1 MYKTDVF
8 TPSRFT
14 SEGTMTLH
22 GETIHYNTVCEDNP
36 FYDETGKPIAS
47 VFSYSYFRSDVEDK
61 TKRPVVFGFNG
72 GPGSS
77 SMMVHV
83 GFLGAKRIKYTEDV
97 DHPTSLSP
105 YEVIDNPNCLLDIAD
120 VVLVDPVG
128 TGFGVLLDEESGK
141 KFYGIEEDAEALLM
155 FIGRWLSRYDRWDS
169 PKYLIGESYG
179 CTRSA
184 VAAGMAGG
192 RGEDRSYSFSFDGVI
207 LIGNTVTVGKYFGK
221 EVGVESSV
229 LELPTCAAINWY
241 HNHPSDQTVEEFV
254 AEAKHFADTEYLLA
268 LYKGDELEGEELAAF
283 VKKLSY
289 YTGFSEEALEKYN
302 YRLTETNAREEITK
316 DKGVTVSRYDGRI
329 TLPVDPKHVTLLR
342 EERMDEAVTSKYG
355 PYFHS
360 ALTGPVFRALGIKDF
375 DRTFVDSSMA
385 VGKSWN
391 RETKVMNT
399 GDYLRHAMRRVDGF
413 RTFFANGW
421 YDLCTQIG
429 IVYYTATHAGLPKDR
444 TFIKGYKA
452 GHMAY
457 IGEDNIEEL
466 CSDIHKFLEG
476 KDPTK

>member
-61 TKRPVVFGFNG
+61 TKRPVIFGFNG

-83 GFLGAKRIKYTEDV
+83 GFLGAKRIKYNDDIDT
-97 DHPTSLSP
+97 TSSLPP

-192 RGEDRSYSFSFDGVI
+192 RGEERTYSFSFDGVI

-268 LYKGDELEGEELAAF
+268 LYKGDELEGEELDEF

-289 YTGFSEEALEKYN
+289 YTGFSKKALRKYN

-355 PYFHS
+355 PYFHA

-375 DRTFVDSSMA
+375 DRTFVDSSMS
-385 VGKSWN
+385 VGKNWN

-399 GDYLRHAMRRVDGF
+399 GDYLRHAMHRVDTF

-466 CSDIHKFLEG
+466 CSDIHAFIEG